1 MEKSMEKTLMLAE
14 KKAKT
19 ALRDMTSLYD
29 DFRKK
34 HPMKDALLVRKKF
47 AMKDVCFRK
56 NQPEVE
62 VFRCELAFDL
72 EMYVLLLLLAGTG
85 VWLTWR
91 WRRLRRRKRTDKTE

>member
-14 KKAKT
+14 KKAKS
-19 ALRDMTSLYD
+19 AVREMTSVYD

-56 NQPEVE
+56 NQPDVE
-62 VFRCELAFDL
+62 VFRCELAFDV
-72 EMYVLLLLLAGTG
+72 EMYVLILLLAGTG
-85 VWLTWR
+85 VWLAWKY
-91 WRRLRRRKRTDKTE
+91 RRLRRRRMTASD